1 MRKHP
6 NKLIKDNK
14 KIKKKR
20 DIEAWKM
27 KKKSFFKKKRVN
39 GKKSNLNRK

>member
-27 KKKSFFKKKRVN
+27 KKKV
-39 GKKSNLNRK
+39 